1 MRGRSVAGN
10 AGDYRMA
17 RSLYWA
23 PVANR
28 PRRMLAR
35 LTYSLL
41 WLVALPFVLLRLL
54 WRARRQPGYLADVG
68 QRFARFDG
76 PLPHKAIW
84 LHAVSVGET
93 RAAEPL
99 VRALR
104 SRWPDHTVVLTQMTP
119 TGRETAR
126 TLFGKDKGVHI
137 VWLPYDLHFLAR
149 RFFAHFRPRI
159 GIVMETE
166 LWPNTLLAGRA
177 AGVPVLLANARLSER
192 SARRY
197 ARWPSLSALTVRA
210 LDAIGAQTAGDA
222 KRLRGIG
229 AQTVEVTGNV
239 KFDIDPPPAQLE
251 LGERFRAAFDGRP
264 AVLAASTRDGEEALI
279 LDAFAKLA
287 PPDALLVLVPRHP
300 QRFDEVAA
308 LVEAR
313 GLKLARRSRND
324 AITAETRVWLGDS
337 MGELFAY
344 YAAADAA
351 LIGGSWLPFGGQNL
365 IEACA
370 VGTPALVGPHTYN
383 FLQVAEQAVECG
395 AAIRAADAAAG
406 MQAALA
412 LIADAEALLRAGQ
425 AGLDF
430 TAAHRGAT
438 AHTLTMIEAQLGKS
452 A

>member
-1 MRGRSVAGN
+1 MT
-10 AGDYRMA
+10 
-17 RSLYWA
+17 
-23 PVANR
+23 
-28 PRRMLAR
+28 AR
-35 LTYSLL
+35 LAYSLL
-41 WLVALPFVLLRLL
+41 WLLALPFVLLRLA
-54 WRARRQPGYLADVG
+54 WRARRQPGYLQDLG
-68 QRFARFDG
+68 QRFALFAG
-76 PLPHKAIW
+76 PKPQKTIW

-104 SRWPDHTVVLTQMTP
+104 ARWPDHTVVLTQMTP

-126 TLFGKDKGVHI
+126 SLFGADDGVRI
-137 VWLPYDLHFLAR
+137 VWLPYDLPFLAR
-149 RFFAHFRPRI
+149 RFFAHFSPRI

-166 LWPNTLLAGRA
+166 LWPNTLLAARA

-197 ARWPSLSALTVRA
+197 ARWPTLAALTVGA

-222 KRLRGIG
+222 ARLQGIG
-229 AQTVEVTGNV
+229 AHTVEITGNV

-251 LGERFRAAFDGRP
+251 LGAHFRAGLGGRP
-264 AVLAASTRDGEEALI
+264 ALLAASTRDGEEALI
-279 LDAFAKLA
+279 LDAFAA
-287 PPDALLVLVPRHP
+287 QASADTVLVLVPRHP

-313 GLKLARRSRND
+313 GLKLARRSRDD
-324 AITAETRVWLGDS
+324 AITADTQVWLGDS
-337 MGELFAY
+337 MGEMFAY

-370 VGTPALVGPHTYN
+370 VGTPVVIGPHTYN
-383 FLQVAEQAVECG
+383 FLQVADQAVECG
-395 AAIRAADAAAG
+395 AALRAPDAAEG
-406 MQAALA
+406 MQAALS
-412 LIADAEALLRAGQ
+412 LLADPAARERAAQ
-425 AGLDF
+425 AGLAF

-438 AHTLTMIEAQLGKS
+438 EHTLRMIEARIPDT
-452 A
+452 

>member
-1 MRGRSVAGN
+1 
-10 AGDYRMA
+10 MA

-23 PVANR
+23 PIATHAQ
-28 PRRMLAR
+28 RMPAR
-35 LTYSLL
+35 LAYSLL
-41 WLVALPFVLLRLL
+41 WLVALPFVLLRLA
-54 WRARRQPGYLADVG
+54 WRARRQPGYLADIG
-68 QRFARFDG
+68 QRLARFPG
-76 PLPHKAIW
+76 PAPKKAIW

-104 SRWPDHTVVLTQMTP
+104 ARWPDHTVVLTQMTP
-119 TGRETAR
+119 TGRETAHA
-126 TLFGKDKGVHI
+126 LFGKDEGVRI
-137 VWLPYDLHFLAR
+137 LWLPYDLPFLAR

-166 LWPNTLLAGRA
+166 LWPNTLLAAHA

-197 ARWPSLSALTVRA
+197 AHWPSLSALTVRA

-222 KRLRGIG
+222 EQLRGIG
-229 AQTVEVTGNV
+229 AQAVEITGNV
-239 KFDIDPPPAQLE
+239 KFDIDPPAAQLE
-251 LGERFRAAFDGRP
+251 LGERFRTGFGDRP
-264 AVLAASTRDGEEALI
+264 VLLAASTRDGEEALI
-279 LDAFAKLA
+279 LDAFAAQA
-287 PPDALLVLVPRHP
+287 PEEVLLVLVPRHP

-308 LVEAR
+308 LIASR
-313 GLKLARRSRND
+313 GLKLARRSRGD
-324 AITAETRVWLGDS
+324 TITPDTRVWLGDS
-337 MGELFAY
+337 MGEMFAY

-412 LIADAEALLRAGQ
+412 LLADGAARSRAAQ

-438 AHTLTMIEAQLGKS
+438 AHTLRMIAVRLGEP

>member
-1 MRGRSVAGN
+1 
-10 AGDYRMA
+10 MA

-23 PVANR
+23 PIALHAQ
-28 PRRMLAR
+28 RMPAR
-35 LTYSLL
+35 FAYSLL
-41 WLVALPFVLLRLL
+41 WLVALPFALLRLL
-54 WRARRQPGYLADVG
+54 WRARRQPGYLADIG
-68 QRFARFDG
+68 QRLARFAG
-76 PLPHKAIW
+76 PAPRKTIW

-104 SRWPDHTVVLTQMTP
+104 VRWPDHTVLLTQMTP
-119 TGRETAR
+119 TGRETAQA
-126 TLFGKDKGVHI
+126 LFGKDEGVRI
-137 VWLPYDLHFLAR
+137 LWLPYDLPILAR

-166 LWPNTLLAGRA
+166 LWPNTLLAARA

-210 LDAIGAQTAGDA
+210 LDAIGAQTDGDA
-222 KRLRGIG
+222 ERLRGIG
-229 AQTVEVTGNV
+229 AQAVEITGNV
-239 KFDIDPPPAQLE
+239 KFDIDPPAAQLE
-251 LGERFRAAFDGRP
+251 LGERFRTGFGGRP

-279 LDAFAKLA
+279 LDAFATQA
-287 PPDALLVLVPRHP
+287 PKDVLLVLVPRHP

-324 AITAETRVWLGDS
+324 AITADTRVWLGDS
-337 MGELFAY
+337 MGEMFAY

-365 IEACA
+365 IEACT

-383 FLQVAEQAVECG
+383 FLQVADQAVECG

-412 LIADAEALLRAGQ
+412 LLADSAARSRAAR

-438 AHTLTMIEAQLGKS
+438 AHTLRMIAARLGEPT
-452 A
+452 

>member
-1 MRGRSVAGN
+1 
-10 AGDYRMA
+10 MA

-23 PVANR
+23 PAANH
-28 PRRMLAR
+28 PQRMPAR
-35 LTYSLL
+35 LAYSLL
-41 WLVALPFVLLRLL
+41 WIVALPFALLRLW
-54 WRARRQPGYLADVG
+54 WRARQQPGYLLDVG
-68 QRFARFDG
+68 QRLARFDG
-76 PLPHKAIW
+76 PAPHQAIW

-104 SRWPDHTVVLTQMTP
+104 ARWPDHTVVLTQMTP

-126 TLFGKDKGVHI
+126 ALFGQDEGVRI
-137 VWLPYDLHFLAR
+137 VWLPYDLPFFAR

-166 LWPNTLLAGRA
+166 LWPNTLLAARA

-197 ARWPSLSALTVRA
+197 ARWPSLSALTVGA
-210 LDAIGAQTAGDA
+210 LDAIGAQTASDA
-222 KRLRGIG
+222 EHLRGIG
-229 AQTVEVTGNV
+229 AQAVEITGNV
-239 KFDIDPPPAQLE
+239 KFDIDPPAAQRA
-251 LGERFRAAFDGRP
+251 LGEAFRAGFNGRS
-264 AVLAASTRDGEEALI
+264 AILAASTRDGEEALI
-279 LDAFAKLA
+279 LDAFMQQATA
-287 PPDALLVLVPRHP
+287 DTLLVIVPRHP

-313 GLKLARRSRND
+313 GLKLARRSRD
-324 AITAETRVWLGDS
+324 EAITADTRVWLGDS
-337 MGELFAY
+337 MGEMFAY

-395 AAIRAADAAAG
+395 AAIRASDVAAG
-406 MQAALA
+406 MSAALS
-412 LIADAEALLRAGQ
+412 LIADRDARERSSQ
-425 AGLDF
+425 AGLAF

-438 AHTLTMIEAQLGKS
+438 EHTLRMIEAS
-452 A
+452 IAARNN

>member
-1 MRGRSVAGN
+1 M
-10 AGDYRMA
+10 
-17 RSLYWA
+17 
-23 PVANR
+23 P
-28 PRRMLAR
+28 AR
-35 LTYSLL
+35 LAYSLL

-54 WRARRQPGYLADVG
+54 WRARRQPGYLADIG

-76 PLPHKAIW
+76 PAPHKTIW

-104 SRWPDHTVVLTQMTP
+104 ARWPDHSVILTQMTP
-119 TGRETAR
+119 TGRETAQA
-126 TLFGKDKGVHI
+126 LFGKDEGVRI
-137 VWLPYDLHFLAR
+137 VWLPYDLPFLAQ

-166 LWPNTLLAGRA
+166 LWPNTLLAARA

-222 KRLRGIG
+222 ERLRSIG
-229 AQTVEVTGNV
+229 AHAVEITGNV
-239 KFDIDPPPAQLE
+239 KFDIEPPAAQLE
-251 LGERFRAAFDGRP
+251 LGSVFRAGFGGRP
-264 AVLAASTRDGEEALI
+264 TLLAASTRDGEEALI
-279 LDAFAKLA
+279 LDAFTRQA
-287 PPDALLVLVPRHP
+287 PADTLLILVPRHP

-313 GLKLARRSRND
+313 GLKLVRRSRGD
-324 AITAETRVWLGDS
+324 AITADTRVWLGDS
-337 MGELFAY
+337 MGEMFAY
-344 YAAADAA
+344 YAAANAA

-370 VGTPALVGPHTYN
+370 VGTPVVVGPHTYN

-395 AAIRAADAAAG
+395 AARRATDVAAG
-406 MQAALA
+406 VQAALT
-412 LIADAEALLRAGQ
+412 LIADPAARERASQ
-425 AGLDF
+425 AGLAF

-438 AHTLTMIEAQLGKS
+438 EHTLRMIETRTVKP
-452 A
+452 